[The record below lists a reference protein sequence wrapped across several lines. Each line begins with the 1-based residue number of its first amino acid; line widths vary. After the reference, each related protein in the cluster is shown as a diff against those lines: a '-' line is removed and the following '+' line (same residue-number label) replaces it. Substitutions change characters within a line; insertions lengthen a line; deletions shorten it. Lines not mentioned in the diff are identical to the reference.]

1 MVGRDHDNNTDNE
14 RRQQDDK
21 KSDGEAPKAE
31 AVSTLSARLATDS
44 GKEQPP

>member
-14 RRQQDDK
+14 RHQQDDK
-21 KSDGEAPKAE
+21 EGDGEAPNAE
-31 AVSTLSARLATDS
+31 TVSTLPAGLATDS